1 MRPNRV
7 PLILE
12 TGCGAVA
19 GAALTVALVSMAAQV
34 VFRYLIGSS
43 LVWSEEVARYAL
55 IWSTMIGAAAAY
67 QRGGHMAM
75 TAAVDRLPPAAATF
89 AYRVIHLIV
98 IAFAGLVAWQGLFLT
113 LRNFDRNQL
122 SPALQVPIAW
132 AYLAI
137 PVGALLIALAAVHGL
152 WRGLAPSRQEG

>member
-1 MRPNRV
+1 MRRDRV

-19 GAALTVALVSMAAQV
+19 GAALTISLASMAAQV
-34 VFRYLIGSS
+34 VFRYLIGNS

-75 TAAVDRLPPAAATF
+75 TVAVDRLPPAAAAI
-89 AYRVIHLIV
+89 AYRLIHLIV

-113 LRNFDRNQL
+113 LRNFERNQL
-122 SPALQVPIAW
+122 SPALQLPIAW

-137 PVGALLIALAAVHGL
+137 PVGALLIALAAIDSL
-152 WRGLAPSRQEG
+152 WRVLPPSGQEG